1 MRVWL
6 AVSVLAV
13 LTGCSTGPDRDEA
26 FLAAKAR
33 WASKNIG
40 SYEIVVRR
48 ACFCATVESVK
59 VTVVN
64 GQVTSRVFVATG
76 DPVPANLAEY
86 YPGVPGLF
94 DIVEDGY
101 DRAASISVTFDAEYG
116 FPSSTVIDYIA
127 NAIDDEVAI
136 SATGF
141 VAQ

>member
-13 LTGCSTGPDRDEA
+13 LAGCSTGPDRDEA

-33 WASKNIG
+33 WASKNIA

-48 ACFCATVESVK
+48 TCFCATVESVK

-64 GQVTSRVFVATG
+64 GQVTSRVFIATG
-76 DPVPANLAEY
+76 DAVPANLVEY

-101 DRAASISVTFDAEYG
+101 DRAASINVTFDPEYG
-116 FPSSTVIDYIA
+116 FPSLTVIDYIG

-141 VAQ
+141 AAQ